1 MMARLSHVAVAVL
14 LSAYCGAA
22 AHAQGDPFDDI
33 GHLNSLERQAE
44 FWEAATGTAYVHG
57 DCGFFLAPAA
67 GDETAEVV
75 ASIASGDGGDPLVWS
90 VGTFQLTVSLPIE
103 RPQTAAAVEETDA
116 GLMIMVEDLER
127 NIIAGHVVF
136 NTGLATDLTAV
147 SFTSGTTEVVS
158 SHHWEGDNIFVP
170 IRTHGTA
177 AAAAIDA
184 EVTSLAYTALSVPPP
199 DKDLSDEEIDVIEG
213 GDDPDCPW
221 VWCHRPDQFCQD
233 IAQCVADRD
242 AELANAWAIRA
253 TCLAA
258 AQAGYIGCLDLV
270 GCWVNGNVGGGL
282 GCAAADIACSA
293 ARSLAEAACRS
304 AYLGLVTA
312 AEWNFQACGANAKA
326 NDGQVVP
333 GCDCPEGWEPFPT
346 QAPPS
351 WGHVDCADVFGVWGL
366 TWSYELIFDWE

>member
-1 MMARLSHVAVAVL
+1 
-14 LSAYCGAA
+14 
-22 AHAQGDPFDDI
+22 
-33 GHLNSLERQAE
+33 
-44 FWEAATGTAYVHG
+44 
-57 DCGFFLAPAA
+57 
-67 GDETAEVV
+67 
-75 ASIASGDGGDPLVWS
+75 
-90 VGTFQLTVSLPIE
+90 
-103 RPQTAAAVEETDA
+103 
-116 GLMIMVEDLER
+116 
-127 NIIAGHVVF
+127 VF

-170 IRTHGTA
+170 IRTHGTAAA

-326 NDGQVVP
+326 NNGQVVP